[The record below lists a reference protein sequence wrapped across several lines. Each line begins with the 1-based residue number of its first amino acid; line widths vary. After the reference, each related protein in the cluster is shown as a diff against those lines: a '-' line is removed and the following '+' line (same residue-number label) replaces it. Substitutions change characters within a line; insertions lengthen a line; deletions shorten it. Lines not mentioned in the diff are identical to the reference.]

1 MNQTAPNGPSIEAAR
16 VLAALKRHKNVLLSG
31 PPGTGKTRLLNEV
44 GRWFE
49 GAPGLAFDALGEVP
63 FPPAGADSEWLPS
76 PARANRKTFKTVFH
90 PGTRYRHLLRG
101 LEPVPNAAGEFRL
114 SRGTLYVANEHAR
127 GLSGAALLIIDE
139 INRGPAVEVFG
150 DSVVAIEA
158 DKRLD
163 DEDHQ
168 VEGSYPILLPNDHGD
183 FVEYYFSNHLYVLA
197 AMNSAD
203 ASVAPMDVAFLRRWT
218 PVRLSPDAAVLRSI
232 LGVIGIEQADGGE
245 ASAQSLLDA
254 FIRAWTQVNE
264 RISLLRGADYQI
276 GHAIGIPE
284 PARDF
289 SSDVGRAAAFVSE
302 RWALLEQHVGELF
315 FGDPRAQVAALVGA
329 GEAAYQLEERYLGTE
344 LAIRVKHPTPTSPE
358 DWLDL
363 LRAVA
368 ADAD

>member
-1 MNQTAPNGPSIEAAR
+1 MNQANQNGPSIEAAR
-16 VLAALKRHKNVLLSG
+16 VLAGLKRHKNVLLSG

-49 GAPGLAFDALGEVP
+49 GAPGVAFDPQGAVP
-63 FPPAGADSEWLPS
+63 FPPAGAGSEWLPS
-76 PARANRKTFKTVFH
+76 PARTNRKTFKTAFH
-90 PGTRYRHLLRG
+90 PGTRHRHLLRG

-163 DEDHQ
+163 DDDH
-168 VEGSYPILLPNDHGD
+168 VVDGSYPILLPDDHGELA
-183 FVEYYFSNHLYVLA
+183 EYHFSNHLYVLA

-218 PVRLSPDAAVLRSI
+218 PIRLSPDVSVLRSA
-232 LGVIGIEQADGGE
+232 LGVAGVDQAEGGVVNVE
-245 ASAQSLLDA
+245 SLLDA
-254 FIRAWTQVNE
+254 FVRAWARVNE
-264 RISLLRGADYQI
+264 RISLLRGADYEI

-284 PARDF
+284 PGRDF
-289 SSDVGRAAAFVSE
+289 SSDVGRSATFVSE
-302 RWALLEQHVGELF
+302 RWALLEQHVRELF
-315 FGDPRAQVAALVGA
+315 FGDPRAEVAALVGSGDA
-329 GEAAYQLEERYLGTE
+329 SYQLEERYLGTE
-344 LAIRVKHPTPTSPE
+344 LAIRVQRPTPISPE
-358 DWLDL
+358 EWLSL
-363 LRAVA
+363 LSAVA
-368 ADAD
+368 ADAG